1 MTTPP
6 ASPRRA
12 ADDLAFPEGATLY
25 VGAGLVL
32 FSAVA
37 IVGLLQLLSGTGLFS
52 LALCPSSIENASA
65 ATCGESVKMAIAVFA
80 GAIGAAVYA
89 IERFIVHAVKEGSFG
104 RSYTAW
110 YVLRPLQGSLLAVI
124 FYLLLRGGLL
134 ALGTPVS
141 GTATDLNH
149 YGLASLC
156 ALVGMFSNDAMQ
168 RLRLTFQ
175 TLFATGSG
183 KSAADGGN
191 PTPPPAEVTGLESP
205 PGPTPRGS
213 EGS

>member
-6 ASPRRA
+6 TPPRRP

-25 VGAGLVL
+25 VGAGLLL
-32 FSAVA
+32 FSALAV
-37 IVGLLQLLSGTGLFS
+37 VGLLQLLSGTGLFS
-52 LALCPSSIENASA
+52 LALCPSSTENTSA
-65 ATCGESVKMAIAVFA
+65 GACSESVKMAIAVFA

-89 IERFIVHAVKEGSFG
+89 IERFIVHAIKERSFG

-110 YVLRPLQGSLLAVI
+110 YVLRPLQGSLLAVV

-134 ALGTPVS
+134 ALGAPAS
-141 GTATDLNH
+141 GVATDLNP
-149 YGLASLC
+149 YGLASFC

-175 TLFATGSG
+175 TLFATDTT
-183 KSAADGGN
+183 KPAADGGN
-191 PTPPPAEVTGLESP
+191 PASASAEATDLDSK
-205 PGPTPRGS
+205 
-213 EGS
+213 